1 MSSHHKR
8 KRSHSRDSTHRSS
21 KSKKSSSSTE
31 QSDHAKIDEEML
43 LQLRAISSTVSDLKS
58 NMEVCNRRISQ
69 LEDVFTSENMTHSHS
84 EKQPEPCRD
93 GDTLSILA
101 GNDNPENFEDL
112 AIEPPEQA
120 IEPSEQAI
128 KPPNSAV
135 QLNTSDDICGD
146 RIDPSKQQSVELSNA
161 SEGQP
166 GLYDPEAVTTSWSPS
181 QEFKDFLEKNFRRK
195 LSFDHICDI
204 LEEQAIPQVDSLVAP
219 TLDPPMLSHVSYQNK
234 KFVQER
240 DKELAV
246 VQRAMLNITGPLC
259 TLHDRLENNL
269 PVSPTELKLLVEQ
282 SLCLVGSANS
292 QLSVLRR
299 KKVLASINKSKID
312 LANQP
317 LPNAQRWL
325 FGDDFPSIASKEA
338 ELSRGLA
345 KNLAPTAP
353 KIYNQDP
360 KQPSRSFSQST
371 KYNTQN
377 NRGQFSRTP
386 QSRFQ
391 RPPNYHT
398 TSNSGRF

>member
-1 MSSHHKR
+1 VA
-8 KRSHSRDSTHRSS
+8 
-21 KSKKSSSSTE
+21 TE
-31 QSDHAKIDEEML
+31 LILQNNNQLNSAMLAKVSQVYTTPKL
-43 LQLRAISSTVSDLKS
+43 LRLVVAISGV
-58 NMEVCNRRISQ
+58 
-69 LEDVFTSENMTHSHS
+69 
-84 EKQPEPCRD
+84 
-93 GDTLSILA
+93 
-101 GNDNPENFEDL
+101 
-112 AIEPPEQA
+112 
-120 IEPSEQAI
+120 
-128 KPPNSAV
+128 
-135 QLNTSDDICGD
+135 
-146 RIDPSKQQSVELSNA
+146 
-161 SEGQP
+161 
-166 GLYDPEAVTTSWSPS
+166 
-181 QEFKDFLEKNFRRK
+181 FKDFLEKHFRRK

-204 LEEQAIPQVDSLVAP
+204 LEEQAIPQVDSIVAP
-219 TLDPPMLSHVSYQNK
+219 TLDPPMLSHVSHQNK

-259 TLHDRLENNL
+259 TLHGRLENNL
-269 PVSPTELKLLVEQ
+269 PVSPTELKLLIVEQ

-353 KIYNQDP
+353 KICNQDP

-371 KYNTQN
+371 KYKTQN
-377 NRGQFSRTP
+377 KRGRFFRTP

-398 TSNSGRF
+398 TLNSGRV

>member
-1 MSSHHKR
+1 MGN
-8 KRSHSRDSTHRSS
+8 
-21 KSKKSSSSTE
+21 
-31 QSDHAKIDEEML
+31 QSESGQMPDYG
-43 LQLRAISSTVSDLKS
+43 VS
-58 NMEVCNRRISQ
+58 I
-69 LEDVFTSENMTHSHS
+69 THSHS

-146 RIDPSKQQSVELSNA
+146 RIDSSKQQSVELSNA

-204 LEEQAIPQVDSLVAP
+204 LEEQAIPQVDSLVTP

-246 VQRAMLNITGPLC
+246 VQRAMLNITGPLF

-377 NRGQFSRTP
+377 NRESETLIYVQGGVRP
-386 QSRFQ
+386 VNEGGNLQSPLCQ
-391 RPPNYHT
+391 VPKKDGVTYQ
-398 TSNSGRF
+398 TSQTGEVDGENIVGTSMKKVRGDSKNAESEFTIENP

>member
-8 KRSHSRDSTHRSS
+8 KNLIHAILHIALRSLKSLQAQQSS
-21 KSKKSSSSTE
+21 QT
-31 QSDHAKIDEEML
+31 MPWL

-93 GDTLSILA
+93 GDTFSILA

-120 IEPSEQAI
+120 IEPSVQAI

-146 RIDPSKQQSVELSNA
+146 RIDSSKQQSVELSNA

-219 TLDPPMLSHVSYQNK
+219 TLDPPMLSHVSYQNR

-240 DKELAV
+240 DKEFAV

-259 TLHDRLENNL
+259 TLHDL
-269 PVSPTELKLLVEQ
+269 
-282 SLCLVGSANS
+282 GSANS

-371 KYNTQN
+371 KYNT
-377 NRGQFSRTP
+377 
-386 QSRFQ
+386 
-391 RPPNYHT
+391 
-398 TSNSGRF
+398 